1 MNTLD
6 IKELIRQYSQM
17 SEEEKQNS
25 LIGQVLSQLSK
36 EELELLERKGLFN
49 DTFKTNRQIADED
62 NLTFEVEIQRKYY
75 DTIRKIDD
83 IINNIKEKEMTQDSS
98 NRKSM

>member
-83 IINNIKEKEMTQDSS
+83 IINNIKEKEMTQDE
-98 NRKSM
+98 RWQEDV